1 MKICR
6 INFPLDK
13 FLKVWYK
20 YAHCKSE
27 LQKVL
32 FKNLTQQSTKEKK
45 YLTNFKKFGITLK
58 L

>member
-27 LQKVL
+27 LQKALLKIVD
-32 FKNLTQQSTKEKK
+32 KNNLIVQ
-45 YLTNFKKFGITLK
+45 
-58 L
+58 